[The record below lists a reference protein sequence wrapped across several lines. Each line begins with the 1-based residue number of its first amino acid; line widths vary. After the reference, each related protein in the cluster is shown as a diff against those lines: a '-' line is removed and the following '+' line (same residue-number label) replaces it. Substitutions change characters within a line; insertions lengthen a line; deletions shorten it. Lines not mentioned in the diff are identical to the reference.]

1 MIAHRALDDQTCQVK
16 STKSKIAL
24 HDVDLA
30 GKPVIHKGRS
40 GDCTTPS
47 SDKSIQGEA
56 MKKQYVNIL
65 VMFLFAFLFA
75 VNGTAQGNAPLK
87 LIQTISMPGVQ
98 GRMDHIT
105 VDVGGKRL
113 FIPANGDN
121 QNTVE
126 VIDLQAGKRIASIPG
141 QSRPQGTFYSAEF
154 HQLFVTN
161 GTDGTCKI
169 FDGGSFKLID
179 SLLIGSDAN
188 QVGYDPDT
196 KYLYAGFGD
205 RNSGALAIIDTSNDQ
220 HIADIKTDA
229 RPGGITFEKSGRRI
243 FVNLNGATKLG
254 VLDRQKR
261 EQIGAWPV
269 TGAENY
275 GPLAL
280 DESHHRL
287 FLGSRKPPMLI
298 VFDTETGKQITQL
311 DSVPS
316 IDGVWYDA
324 ARKRIYVTGN
334 GFIAVYVQKGA
345 DEYALMVKIAIE
357 TDSQPSL
364 WVPQFNRLYISVTQA
379 GSRDAEV
386 LVYEP

>member
-1 MIAHRALDDQTCQVK
+1 
-16 STKSKIAL
+16 
-24 HDVDLA
+24 
-30 GKPVIHKGRS
+30 
-40 GDCTTPS
+40 
-47 SDKSIQGEA
+47 
-56 MKKQYVNIL
+56 MKKQYATAL
-65 VMFLFAFLFA
+65 VTYLAAFLLA
-75 VNGTAQGNAPLK
+75 LNGKAQSNAPLK
-87 LIQTISMPGVQ
+87 LIQEIPMPGVQ
-98 GRMDHIT
+98 GRMDHMT
-105 VDVGGKRL
+105 VDVKGKRL
-113 FIPANGDN
+113 FVPANGDN

-126 VIDLQAGKRIASIPG
+126 VIDLQAGKWISSIPG
-141 QSRPQGTFYSAEF
+141 QSKPQGTFYSTDF
-154 HQLFVTN
+154 NTLFVTN

-169 FDGGSFKLID
+169 FRGDTFKLID
-179 SLLIGSDAN
+179 SLPLGADAN

-205 RNSGALAIIDTSNDQ
+205 RNSGGLAIIDTSNNQ
-220 HIADIKTDA
+220 HIGDIKTDA
-229 RPGGITFEKSGRRI
+229 RPGGITFEKSGPRI

-254 VLDRQKR
+254 VLDRKKR
-261 EQIGAWPV
+261 EQIATWPV

-298 VFDTETGKQITQL
+298 VFDTESGKQITQL

-324 ARKRIYVTGN
+324 TRKRVYVTGN
-334 GFIAVYVQKGA
+334 GFIAVYDQKGA
-345 DEYALMVKIAIE
+345 DDYTPMVKIASE

-364 WVPQFNRLYISVTQA
+364 WVPQFGRMYISVTQA
-379 GSRDAEV
+379 GNRNAEI